1 MNMNHVTLTLP
12 VPSPMLSPN
21 ARPHYMAKA
30 KVTKQHRQAAKLVA
44 MGALN
49 RDEPR
54 WARASVQLAWTFTD
68 ARKRDQDN
76 LLARCKAYFDGLR
89 DAGLIDDDSGL
100 THLPM
105 TIEKGDEAK
114 LVMTVRRTG

>member
-1 MNMNHVTLTLP
+1 MNCVVLNLP
-12 VPSPMLSPN
+12 VPDSRLSPN
-21 ARPHYMAKA
+21 ARIHFMTRARL
-30 KVTKQHRQAAKLVA
+30 TKQHRQAAKLVA

-54 WARASVQLAWTFTD
+54 WKRASVQLAWTFED
-68 ARKRDQDN
+68 ARKRDHDN

-105 TIEKGDEAK
+105 TVSKGDEAK
-114 LVMTVRRTG
+114 LVMTVRRLE

>member
-1 MNMNHVTLTLP
+1 MDHVTLTLP

-30 KVTKQHRQAAKLVA
+30 KVTKQHRQAAALVA

-49 RDEPR
+49 RNEPR
-54 WARASVQLAWTFTD
+54 WKRASVQLAWTFPD
-68 ARKRDQDN
+68 KRKRDQDN

-114 LVMTVRRTG
+114 LVMTVTKV

>member
-1 MNMNHVTLTLP
+1 
-12 VPSPMLSPN
+12 MLSPN
-21 ARPHYMAKA
+21 ARPHFMAKA

-44 MGALN
+44 MGAINHFTPL
-49 RDEPR
+49 
-54 WARASVQLAWTFTD
+54 WKRASVQLAWTFTD
-68 ARKRDQDN
+68 TRKRDQDN

-105 TIEKGDEAK
+105 TIEKGAEAK
-114 LVMTVRRTG
+114 LVMTVRKV